1 MPQKN
6 IIELEGISKSANS
19 IESDYKSE
27 IIAANLVIQG
37 YDPNRIFLIRKGA
50 MRRGF
55 AKDIEHIDL
64 QFSEH
69 DLQDYLNIHTNRE
82 SIYDIL
88 PEGLFHQP
96 LHKSK
101 SKQKD
106 DIIDEIKHHRQ
117 EEFFA
122 RKFFQLFEVEID
134 RSLSNAYLWELGF
147 DKKISNKNFTNIF
160 LSYWPILKKFN
171 SRQAIIFIYVISI
184 LHKIRNKH
192 SEVEDIISIIL
203 DVPVTISPTKISH
216 KNVDPSSYKSQIGVA
231 GLGVDFVLGDVF
243 DDGIDDLKVTIGPIS
258 AQKMEYFMA
267 PNEGGFVLDKLC
279 DLLLTADAFVVKD
292 FKLSSEGSVFILS
305 GNNTAISQLG
315 LNTFL

>member
-1 MPQKN
+1 MPQKD
-6 IIELEGISKSANS
+6 ILSLEGASMSVNS

-27 IIAANLVIQG
+27 VIAANLVMQG

-69 DLQDYLNIHTNRE
+69 DLRDYLNIYTNRE

-96 LHKSK
+96 INKSK

-106 DIIDEIKHHRQ
+106 DILDEIKHHRQ

-122 RKFFQLFEVEID
+122 RKFFQLFEVEAD
-134 RSLSNAYLWELGF
+134 RALTDIYLWELGF
-147 DKKISNKNFTNIF
+147 DKKISNKNFINIF
-160 LSYWPILKKFN
+160 LPYWPILKYFD

-184 LHKIRNKH
+184 LHKVRNNH

-203 DVPVTISPTKISH
+203 DVPVKISPTKIPH
-216 KNVDPSSYKSQIGVA
+216 KDVDPDSYNSQIGIA
-231 GLGVDFVLGDVF
+231 GLGVDFVLGDIF

-258 AQKMEYFMA
+258 AKKMEYFMP
-267 PNEGGFVLDKLC
+267 PNEGTLILDKLC
-279 DLLLTADAFVVKD
+279 DLLLTADSFVVKD
-292 FKLSSEGSVFILS
+292 FKISPEDSVFILS
-305 GNNTAISQLG
+305 EEKAVVGV
-315 LNTFL
+315 NTFL

>member
-1 MPQKN
+1 MSQKDLLS
-6 IIELEGISKSANS
+6 LEGASMSVNS

-27 IIAANLVIQG
+27 VIAANLVMQG

-69 DLQDYLNIHTNRE
+69 DLRDYLNVYTNRE
-82 SIYDIL
+82 GIYDIL
-88 PEGLFHQP
+88 PEGLFHKP
-96 LHKSK
+96 INKSK
-101 SKQKD
+101 SKQKE
-106 DIIDEIKHHRQ
+106 DILDEIKHHRQ

-122 RKFFQLFEVEID
+122 RKFFQLFEVEAD
-134 RSLSNAYLWELGF
+134 RALTDTYLWELGF

-160 LSYWPILKKFN
+160 LPYWPILKYFD

-184 LHKIRNKH
+184 LHKVRNNH

-203 DVPVTISPTKISH
+203 DVPVKISPTKIPH
-216 KNVDPSSYKSQIGVA
+216 KDVDPGSYKSQIGVA

-243 DDGIDDLKVTIGPIS
+243 NDGIDDLKVTIGPIS
-258 AQKMEYFMA
+258 AKKMKYFML
-267 PNEGGFVLDKLC
+267 PNEGTLVLDKLC
-279 DLLLTADAFVVKD
+279 DLLLTADSFIVKD
-292 FKLSSEGSVFILS
+292 FKISPEDSVFILS
-305 GNNTAISQLG
+305 EEKAVVGV
-315 LNTFL
+315 NTFL